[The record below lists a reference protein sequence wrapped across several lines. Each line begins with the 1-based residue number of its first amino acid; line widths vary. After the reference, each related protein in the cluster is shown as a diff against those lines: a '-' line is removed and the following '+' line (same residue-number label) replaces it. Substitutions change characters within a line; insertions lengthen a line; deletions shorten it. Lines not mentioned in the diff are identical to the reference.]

1 VASLMR
7 LHQSRQ
13 TRVVDDLHSAFHTP
27 SVHTAWLKEHGYRS
41 SYTLPIHQGEALL
54 GFMFFDAKEPAAFT
68 LEVTGFLDVFADII
82 AQLYLL
88 RVAAV
93 NTLIGAVDVATGLAR
108 IRDVET
114 GRHLER
120 MAAYSRLIARRLAPS
135 ASLSDEFVE
144 YLFLFAPLHDIGKVG
159 IPDRILLKP
168 GRLDGEEWVVMQTH
182 VKIGL
187 DLVDHIV
194 SDLGLSSDPAA
205 QVMRDVVG
213 GHHERGDGS
222 GYPLGLRLEDIPM
235 AARIVAVAD
244 VYDALSTQRPYKVA
258 WPEAEC
264 LAQLR
269 REASERRLDSAC
281 VEALASADLERA
293 EIRERLADAA

>member
-1 VASLMR
+1 
-7 LHQSRQ
+7 
-13 TRVVDDLHSAFHTP
+13 
-27 SVHTAWLKEHGYRS
+27 
-41 SYTLPIHQGEALL
+41 
-54 GFMFFDAKEPAAFT
+54 
-68 LEVTGFLDVFADII
+68 
-82 AQLYLL
+82 
-88 RVAAV
+88 
-93 NTLIGAVDVATGLAR
+93 
-108 IRDVET
+108 
-114 GRHLER
+114 
-120 MAAYSRLIARRLAPS
+120 
-135 ASLSDEFVE
+135 LSDEFVE

-293 EIRERLADAA
+293 EIRERLADAG